1 MFAAVNR
8 GFSKNVTSSIGWS
21 LRSSQIANAA
31 STTSANANVTRVC
44 VEVHPCDGASM
55 IA

>member
-21 LRSSQIANAA
+21 LRSSQIANEVR
-31 STTSANANVTRVC
+31 TMREKANVRIVC